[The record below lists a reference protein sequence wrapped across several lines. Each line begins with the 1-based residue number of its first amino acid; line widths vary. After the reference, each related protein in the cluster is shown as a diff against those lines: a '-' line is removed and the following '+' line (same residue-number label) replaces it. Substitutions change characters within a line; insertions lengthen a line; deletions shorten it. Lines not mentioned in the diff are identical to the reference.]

1 MTERQGATAAEAAKP
16 TDTQPQSGSQP
27 VLAPERRGILPPRV
41 QAFVREV
48 AAEHLIWPI
57 VLLMVIVGATV
68 PGFLTGGN
76 IINLV
81 WGAAPLGCMVVG
93 LYFVMITGRL
103 DLSLKS
109 TYALAPTVAVL
120 FMTKWWMGIPTPLA
134 ILITL
139 LVGALVGLANG
150 FLSITLGVN
159 PFLVT
164 LATLLIMRGIVVYLI
179 PEGVY
184 NLPAGYTALGGERIG
199 GTVPLAVFVL
209 LGLIALAWA
218 VMRYTTFGRNLVA
231 IGNNERAC
239 RVAGI
244 NVPLMAIGAFVVAGV
259 SAALGGLLSA
269 GRLFSVDASMGDGDI
284 LIVFAAVT
292 LGGTALTGGRGRVT
306 GLLGALLVIGGIT
319 NLMNLIGVD
328 ATVRQIVFG
337 VVLLLAILLS
347 SLQERL
353 RRVRA

>member
-1 MTERQGATAAEAAKP
+1 MREKAAA
-16 TDTQPQSGSQP
+16 DQ
-27 VLAPERRGILPPRV
+27 VLAPAAGDLRDEQEAGADMPKRRSFSVSAL
-41 QAFVREV
+41 AREI

-57 VLLMVIVGATV
+57 VVLMLIVGAMV
-68 PGFLTGGN
+68 PGFLTSGN
-76 IINLV
+76 VINV
-81 WGAAPLGCMVVG
+81 IWGAAPLGCMVVG
-93 LYFVMITGRL
+93 LYFVMMTGRL
-103 DLSLKS
+103 DLSLES

-120 FMTKWWMGIPTPLA
+120 FMTQWIVGLPPAVA
-134 ILITL
+134 IVITL
-139 LVGALVGLANG
+139 VVGALVGLANG
-150 FLSITLGVN
+150 FLSVTLQVN

-164 LATLLIMRGIVVYLI
+164 LATLLIIRGVVVYLI

-184 NLPAGYTALGGERIG
+184 DLPTAYTALGGERIG
-199 GTVPLAVFVL
+199 GVFPIAVLVL
-209 LGLIALAWA
+209 LALILLAWA

-244 NVPLMAIGAFVVAGV
+244 NVPAVCIGAFVVAGV
-259 SAALGGLLSA
+259 CAALGGLLSA
-269 GRLFSVDASMGDGDI
+269 GRLFSIDASMGNGDI

-292 LGGTALTGGRGRVT
+292 LGGTALTGGKGRVT
-306 GLLGALLVIGGIT
+306 GLLGALIVIGGIT

-328 ATVRQIVFG
+328 ATIRQIVFG

-353 RRVRA
+353 RRVRS

>member
-1 MTERQGATAAEAAKP
+1 MTENTTVRAPADPGDPVP
-16 TDTQPQSGSQP
+16 TSSHRTGS
-27 VLAPERRGILPPRV
+27 RRPGQI
-41 QAFVREV
+41 VREI

-57 VLLMVIVGATV
+57 VVLMLIIGSFV
-68 PGFLTGGN
+68 PGFLSSGN

-81 WGAAPLGCMVVG
+81 WAAAPLGCMVVG
-93 LYFVMITGRL
+93 LYFVMISGRL
-103 DLSLKS
+103 DLSLES

-120 FMTKWWMGIPTPLA
+120 FMLQWLPGLSPVLGIV
-134 ILITL
+134 ITL
-139 LVGALVGLANG
+139 LVGALVGLFNG

-164 LATLLIMRGIVVYLI
+164 LATLLIIRGLVVYLI
-179 PEGVY
+179 PEGIY
-184 NLPAGYTALGGERIG
+184 ELPEGYTALGGERIG

-218 VMRYTTFGRNLVA
+218 VMRYTTFGRNLIA
-231 IGNNERAC
+231 IGNNEKAC

-244 NVPLMAIGAFVVAGV
+244 NVPAVCIGAFVVAGAC
-259 SAALGGLLSA
+259 AALGGLLSA

-284 LIVFAAVT
+284 LIVFAATT
-292 LGGTALTGGRGRVT
+292 LGGTALTGGKGRVT

-353 RRVRA
+353 RRVRT

>member
-1 MTERQGATAAEAAKP
+1 MTKREGTAAADIPEGAP
-16 TDTQPQSGSQP
+16 TRPQPGSQP
-27 VLAPERRGILPPRV
+27 EVRTERRGLIPPR
-41 QAFVREV
+41 AESFLREV

-57 VLLMVIVGATV
+57 VLLMVIIGATV
-68 PGFLTGGN
+68 PGFLTSGN

-103 DLSLKS
+103 DLSLES

-120 FMTKWWMGIPTPLA
+120 FMTQWWVGIPAPFA

-139 LVGALVGLANG
+139 LVGAFVGLVNG

-184 NLPAGYTALGGERIG
+184 NLPSGYTALGGERV
-199 GTVPLAVFVL
+199 GTLPLALFVL

-218 VMRYTTFGRNLVA
+218 VMRFTTFGRNLIA

-244 NVPLMAIGAFVVAGV
+244 NVPLMAIGAFVIAGA

-292 LGGTALTGGRGRVT
+292 LGGTALTGGKGRVT

-353 RRVRA
+353 RRTRA

>member
-1 MTERQGATAAEAAKP
+1 MTDKVALVSRAPSGTSGAV
-16 TDTQPQSGSQP
+16 GGN
-27 VLAPERRGILPPRV
+27 APAPAGPKGGDR
-41 QAFVREV
+41 VREV
-48 AAEHLIWPI
+48 VREIAAEHLIWPI
-57 VLLMVIVGATV
+57 VILMLIVGLLV
-68 PGFLTGGN
+68 PGFLTTGN
-76 IINLV
+76 MINLI
-81 WGAAPLGCMVVG
+81 WSTAPLGCMVVG
-93 LYFVMITGRL
+93 LYFVMMTGRL
-103 DLSLKS
+103 DLSLES

-120 FMTKWWMGIPTPLA
+120 FMTQWLVGLPPVIA

-159 PFLVT
+159 PFLIT
-164 LATLLIMRGIVVYLI
+164 LATLLIIRGIVVFLI

-184 NLPAGYTALGGERIG
+184 NLPAGYTALGGDRIG
-199 GTVPLAVFVL
+199 GVFPIAVIVL
-209 LGLIALAWA
+209 LLLIALAWA
-218 VMRYTTFGRNLVA
+218 VMRWTTFGRNLVA
-231 IGNNERAC
+231 IGNNEKAC

-244 NVPLMAIGAFVVAGV
+244 NVPAICVGAFVAAGV
-259 SAALGGLLSA
+259 CAGLGGLLSA

-284 LIVFAAVT
+284 LIVFATVT
-292 LGGTALTGGRGRVT
+292 LGGTALTGGKGRVT

-319 NLMNLIGVD
+319 NLMNLIGVQ

-353 RRVRA
+353 RRVRS